1 MQADSPTEQFTS
13 PILKTLP
20 DPDVPAQVCPRRA
33 RIQLDFVLLAIEA
46 LDLYASE
53 LMLMS
58 LEELQLQDVIENRVD
73 FWQSRNTN
81 PLRRSHQRDPL
92 SLDKAKAL
100 VAVGCHIAR
109 RQTAQVRQLLN
120 VQRQL
125 AAKQLT
131 PDHSVPLANYLER
144 FRRHFRSRM
153 NPNRTAIAAY
163 KENERLDE
171 LALSLLEQVLFCTG
185 TAGMERF
192 WSSLFDGEVA

>member
-1 MQADSPTEQFTS
+1 MQVDSPPETFIS
-13 PILKTLP
+13 PVLKNLL

-53 LMLMS
+53 LMLLS
-58 LEELQLQDVIENRVD
+58 LQELQLQNVIQNRVE

-81 PLRRSHQRDPL
+81 PLRRSHQRQPL

-120 VQRQL
+120 MQRQL
-125 AAKQLT
+125 AQQQLT
-131 PDHSVPLANYLER
+131 PEHSVPLANYLER

-153 NPNRTAIAAY
+153 NPNRTAVTAY
-163 KENERLDE
+163 NDNDKLDE

>member
-1 MQADSPTEQFTS
+1 MQVDSPPEQLIS
-13 PILKTLP
+13 PILKSLP
-20 DPDVPAQVCPRRA
+20 DPDLPAQICPRRA
-33 RIQLDFVLLAIEA
+33 LIQLDLVLLAIEA

-53 LMLMS
+53 LMLLS
-58 LEELQLQDVIENRVD
+58 LEELQLHEVIPNRVE
-73 FWQSRNTN
+73 FWRSRNAN
-81 PLRRSHQRDPL
+81 PLRRSHQRQSL

-109 RQTAQVRQLLN
+109 RQTAQVRQLLT
-120 VQRQL
+120 VKRQL
-125 AAKQLT
+125 ADKQLT
-131 PDHSVPLANYLER
+131 PDHSVLLANYLER

-153 NPNRTAIAAY
+153 NPNRTAVTAY
-163 KENERLDE
+163 KENEQLDE

>member
-1 MQADSPTEQFTS
+1 MQTDSPIESLTS

-20 DPDVPAQVCPRRA
+20 DPDVPSQVCPRRT
-33 RIQLDFVLLAIEA
+33 RIQLDFVLLAIES
-46 LDLYASE
+46 LDVYASE
-53 LMLMS
+53 LMLHS
-58 LEELQLQDVIENRVD
+58 IEELQLQDVIEHRVD

-81 PLRRSHQRDPL
+81 PLRRSHPRDSL

-109 RQTAQVRQLLN
+109 RQTAKVRQLLE
-120 VQRQL
+120 VHRQL

-153 NPNRTAIAAY
+153 NPNRTAITDY
-163 KENERLDE
+163 QDNDQLDE

-192 WSSLFDGEVA
+192 WSSLFDGEVV